1 MCSESC
7 AKEPTVESNWEPGT
21 MRKGTERSSNSD
33 TIRQGLRRGVS
44 VGRAVNEFLGRVR
57 GWIRTASG
65 LGSHDEEPD
74 LSVSDRER
82 RHERRS
88 AWLRLAVLVI
98 LTLNLMLGEHSGN
111 ILVHANVLGGYA
123 LASAVALALSLSRRG
138 LAWTGAAFVV
148 VDALAIVALFH
159 EHLFGSATALNPDH
173 ALTTTTFAI
182 AFVLLNHVALRLR
195 ASLILLYAGLVLAGW
210 ISLLIVKGVI
220 ENRWN
225 SPASA
230 VLATD
235 AALATAFAFAAFV
248 TFLIIQEHGAWLTSA
263 LKLERRRLSLSRF
276 FSPGIVAELQSGS
289 VDLERRTAAV
299 MFVDLRSFTHF
310 AETAKPTALSELLV
324 DYRTHV
330 AQAVFDWGGTVDK
343 FIGDGVMAVFGHPWA
358 KPDDGERAIRCAL
371 QLSQSLIR
379 WKRQRR
385 EEAKPALDAAIGL
398 HIGLVTAGVLE
409 SGQHYEFTVVGDAV
423 NVAQRLERLAKELD
437 AVLVVSAAILERR
450 LPSAE
455 AVPWVWRDQV
465 ELQGREG
472 VLKVAYLPR
481 SSAWVWKSP

>member
-1 MCSESC
+1 
-7 AKEPTVESNWEPGT
+7 
-21 MRKGTERSSNSD
+21 MRKGTERTNSSRAG
-33 TIRQGLRRGVS
+33 RQGFRRGIS
-44 VGRAVNEFLGRVR
+44 VGHAVDEFLARGRR
-57 GWIRTASG
+57 WLWTALG
-65 LGSHDEEPD
+65 LKLADEEPD
-74 LSVSDRER
+74 LSVNDREW

-98 LTLNLMLGEHSGN
+98 LTLNLLLGEHGGN

-123 LASAVALALSLSRRG
+123 LATAVALALSLTRRG
-138 LAWTGAAFVV
+138 PAWRGTAFVV
-148 VDALAIVALFH
+148 VDALAVVALFD
-159 EHLFGSATALNPDH
+159 EHLFGSATVLNPDH

-182 AFVLLNHVALRLR
+182 AFVLLNHVALRLS

-210 ISLLIVKGVI
+210 VSLLIIKGVI

-225 SPASA
+225 SPSSS

-248 TFLIIQEHGAWLTSA
+248 AFLLIQEHGAWLASA

-299 MFVDLRSFTHF
+299 MFVDLQSFTHF

-324 DYRTHV
+324 DYRAHV
-330 AQAVFDWGGTVDK
+330 TQAIFDWGGTVDK
-343 FIGDGVMAVFGHPWA
+343 FIGDGVMAVFGHPRA

-379 WKRQRR
+379 WKHRRQ
-385 EEAKPALDAAIGL
+385 EEAKPALDAVIGL
-398 HIGLVTAGVLE
+398 HSGPVMAGVLE
-409 SGQHYEFTVVGDAV
+409 SGQHYEFTVIGDAV
-423 NVAQRLERLAKELD
+423 NVAQRLERLAKELE
-437 AVLVVSAAILERR
+437 AVLVVSALTLER
-450 LPSAE
+450 LPSIAE
-455 AVPWVWRDQV
+455 ALPWVWRDQV
-465 ELQGREG
+465 ELQGRDG
-472 VLKVAYLPR
+472 VMKLAHLPR
-481 SSAWVWKSP
+481 ASTGAWAIP